1 MMTNSTIQQVV
12 EDTLFID
19 THEHI
24 IEESRRLVP
33 PRPNDGR
40 YPCNDWA
47 YLFLHY
53 SASDLTSVGMT
64 GEEFARFYGTELT
77 PLDKWR
83 LFEPYYR
90 RAKNTGYLQAVR
102 LTVRELFDEEDVSAE
117 TVERI
122 TDKMR
127 ALVKPGFY
135 RTVLR
140 DVAHVESCQVN
151 SLEHVFCETEHPDLL
166 MQDLSFVG
174 LSTGLDLSLARRANR
189 EVGTLRDWHAVIDW
203 YFETYGARAIAVK
216 NQSAYS
222 RRLDYAQ
229 VSEEDAAPLF
239 ARYVRKDPLTPA
251 EMKALQDHLFH
262 YCVSKATDYGLPV
275 KLHTGYYAGANGMPL
290 ERLRQNAGDLC
301 PVLMA
306 HPRAKF
312 VLMHIGYPYQDE
324 FIALA
329 KQYTN
334 AYVDLCWAWIISPL
348 ASVRF
353 LKEALLT
360 APASKLF
367 AFGGDYITVET
378 VVGHARIARRGIA
391 QALTELVE
399 EGWLNEADALDAA
412 RRIMRGNALEVF
424 DVEGTLRAWI
434 TQL

>member
-1 MMTNSTIQQVV
+1 MTANPLIQEFV
-12 EDTLFID
+12 DHTPFID

-24 IEESRRLVP
+24 IEETRRLVAP
-33 PRPNDGR
+33 NPNDGR
-40 YPCNDWA
+40 YPCDDWA

-64 GEEFARFYGTELT
+64 GEDFARFYGVERT
-77 PLDKWR
+77 PAEKWR
-83 LFEPYYR
+83 LFEPYYA

-102 LTVRELFDEEDVSAE
+102 ITVRELFGEEDVSAE
-117 TVERI
+117 SVERI
-122 TDKMR
+122 TEKMR
-127 ALVKPGFY
+127 TLVKPGYY
-135 RTVLR
+135 RNVLR
-140 DVAHVESCQVN
+140 DVANVDTCQVN
-151 SLEHVFCETEHPDLL
+151 SLEHVFCETQYPDLL

-174 LSTGLDLSLARRANR
+174 LSTGLDLNLAKRANR
-189 EVGTLRDWHAVIDW
+189 EPVTLSDWHAVIDW
-203 YFETYGARAIAVK
+203 YFETYAARAVAVK
-216 NQSAYS
+216 NQSAYA
-222 RRLDYAQ
+222 RRLDYAK
-229 VSEEDAAPLF
+229 VSDEDAAPLF
-239 ARYVRKDPLTPA
+239 ERFARRDPLNAA

-334 AYVDLCWAWIISPL
+334 AYVDLCWAWIISPV

-367 AFGGDYITVET
+367 SFGGDYITVET

-391 QALTELVE
+391 QALTELVD
-399 EGWLNEADALDAA
+399 EGWLSETDALDAA
-412 RRIMRGNALEVF
+412 TRIMRGNALDVF
-424 DVEGTLRAWI
+424 DPEGTLRAW
-434 TQL
+434 TPQR